1 MNYGWRFMTL
11 YRDREQEHPQEKEIK
26 KQYVCLRRS
35 YKYLRKQEKEKA
47 KEKGKIYPFECRV
60 PKDSKER

>member
-1 MNYGWRFMTL
+1 MNFGWRFMTL

-26 KQYVCLRRS
+26 KQYGCLRRS